1 MRLLLSVKDL
11 EQCQPH
17 NKCSKMLATVSIVVI
32 LHLHDYLIK
41 VCLCPV
47 STMNIGQGLLFFY
60 YYFPCVSLEHW
71 HIVNTQN
78 TLLE

>member
-47 STMNIGQGLLFFY
+47 STMNIGQGLPFFLLLFPFCLPRALAHCKY
-60 YYFPCVSLEHW
+60 SK
-71 HIVNTQN
+71 HIT
-78 TLLE
+78 